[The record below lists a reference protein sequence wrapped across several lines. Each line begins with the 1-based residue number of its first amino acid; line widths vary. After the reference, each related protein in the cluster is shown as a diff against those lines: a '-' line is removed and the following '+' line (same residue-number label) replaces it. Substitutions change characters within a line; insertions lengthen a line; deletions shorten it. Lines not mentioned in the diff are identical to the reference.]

1 MKQMTFSSDS
11 EISLTQDSKILIPD
25 NSTLT
30 LIIKS
35 NSNSSLNLEIGKNCN
50 VSTVI
55 LGLTDLSLN
64 QDNFVG
70 ENSTLHSYGIWKKS
84 ATYKIT
90 NHLVGKNSSA
100 YDLHVFSE
108 SQNNSLK
115 INSILRHAN
124 ANTKGNISV
133 RGVADDNSR
142 ITLDGMIK
150 IEKNGSG
157 AESFL
162 TQNVI
167 LLSPSSHATAN
178 PELEIEN
185 NDVSSRHAA
194 SVSQID
200 QDKIF
205 YLMSR
210 GISQNDARKLIVD
223 GFLEAVIEKIS
234 DEKVRKLFSFQ

>member
-1 MKQMTFSSDS
+1 MKHLTLSSDS
-11 EISLTQDSKILIPD
+11 EISIDQDSKISIPD
-25 NSTLT
+25 NSHLT

-35 NSNSSLNLEIGKNCN
+35 GSSSSLSLEIGKNCN
-50 VSTVI
+50 LSTVI
-55 LGLTDLSLN
+55 LGSTNLILN

-70 ENSTLHSYGIWKKS
+70 ENSTVHSYGIWKKN
-84 ATYKIT
+84 AEYKIT
-90 NHLVGKNSSA
+90 NHLIGKNSSA

-124 ANTKGNISV
+124 SNTKGNISI
-133 RGVADDNSR
+133 RGVADDYSR
-142 ITLDGMIK
+142 VTLDGMIK

-167 LLSPSSHATAN
+167 LLSPFSHATAN

-200 QDKIF
+200 EEKIF

-210 GISQNDARKLIVD
+210 GISRADSRKLIVD
-223 GFLEAVIEKIS
+223 GFLEAALEKITS
-234 DEKVRKLFSFQ
+234 KNIRDLLSFD

>member
-1 MKQMTFSSDS
+1 
-11 EISLTQDSKILIPD
+11 
-25 NSTLT
+25 
-30 LIIKS
+30 
-35 NSNSSLNLEIGKNCN
+35 
-50 VSTVI
+50 
-55 LGLTDLSLN
+55 
-64 QDNFVG
+64 
-70 ENSTLHSYGIWKKS
+70 
-84 ATYKIT
+84 
-90 NHLVGKNSSA
+90 
-100 YDLHVFSE
+100 
-108 SQNNSLK
+108 
-115 INSILRHAN
+115 
-124 ANTKGNISV
+124 
-133 RGVADDNSR
+133 
-142 ITLDGMIK
+142 MIK
-150 IEKNGSG
+150 IEKNGAG

-210 GISQNDARKLIVD
+210 GISQKDSRKLIVD

-234 DEKVRKLFSFQ
+234 IEKVRTLFSFQ